1 MYASRQEQSSA
12 WSVALPCVCRSSEE
26 VMLKA
31 VLLKTLVVAVG
42 GVLVVPFVAA
52 SVLVGARAVAGA
64 GGTRQSLVMFAL
76 ALVWTLFGGVKGFA
90 RGAGVGR
97 QGHEP
102 AAARQRNGA
111 RRQIFLS
118 TRGL

>member
-1 MYASRQEQSSA
+1 
-12 WSVALPCVCRSSEE
+12 
-26 VMLKA
+26 MLKA

-76 ALVWTLFGGVKGFA
+76 ALVWTFFGGVKGFA
-90 RGAGVGR
+90 RGAVGGR
-97 QGHEP
+97 EGHEP
-102 AAARQRNGA
+102 TAAQNRDGA
-111 RRQIFLS
+111 RRQLFLG
-118 TRGL
+118 TRGF